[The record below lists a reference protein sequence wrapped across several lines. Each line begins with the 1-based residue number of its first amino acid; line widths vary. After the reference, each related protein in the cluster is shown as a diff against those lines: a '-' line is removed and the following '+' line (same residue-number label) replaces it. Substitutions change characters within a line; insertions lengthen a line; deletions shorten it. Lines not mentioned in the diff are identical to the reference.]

1 MESKSKPRR
10 SLSPKRSSNQ
20 SIDSI
25 YFDSFTTDGLPSLD
39 KATILLI
46 KTIVNKVVN
55 IERQI
60 TQTKSSIAS
69 LEAHLV
75 AGTFPPSLKLS
86 PKKAVGA
93 EEVREDLLVK
103 LNAHAESMAKA
114 DLEAVIKS
122 KQAVLASKTAEL
134 TLLFDDFKSRVDK
147 AAKNT
152 SINEWASTESLKTLK
167 DSISDNFKSYLTVC
181 RFSGNLP
188 RSKDKG
194 QSHTTQKNNRQTNLK
209 GAHL

>member
-10 SLSPKRSSNQ
+10 SLLLKRSSNQ
-20 SIDSI
+20 SIDSV
-25 YFDSFTTDGLPSLD
+25 YFDSSTSDGLPSLD
-39 KATILLI
+39 KATISLI
-46 KTIVNKVVN
+46 KTTVNKVVN
-55 IERQI
+55 IERQF

-75 AGTFPPSLKLS
+75 AGTFPPSLKPS

-93 EEVREDLLVK
+93 KEVREALQVE

-114 DLEAVIKS
+114 DLEAVIKL

-134 TLLFDDFKSRVDK
+134 TLLFDDFKSSVDK

-152 SINEWASTESLKTLK
+152 S
-167 DSISDNFKSYLTVC
+167 F
-181 RFSGNLP
+181 
-188 RSKDKG
+188 
-194 QSHTTQKNNRQTNLK
+194 
-209 GAHL
+209 